1 MTSGPESNS
10 FGGLVQPPALKSFG
24 SFGKPPAL
32 GISRPQ
38 VGLKKPSTDSEVFEV
53 KQEWSGASKSS
64 TWDIKGEDL
73 EMVPWEFPLER
84 THREIR
90 EGDGACVA
98 QRISE
103 SLRALSVEAE
113 FCSGPVKAK
122 CKTADYVHFRIRLFA
137 GGENGQPVVV
147 EVQRRSGS
155 AGSFLRTCRA
165 ILDAAEGNNVEEV
178 KAKASN
184 RCPPF
189 LKKPVSSLKCLSA
202 VMLKQHNSESEAST
216 ALDGALDMLR
226 SEQRDSNI
234 LGLENMC
241 VLTDPIKTN
250 PLVSL
255 QVSKSIILG
264 AGKYDIREEIRLLT
278 ERDVFT
284 QEFGKEEASHGDLLR
299 SLALGVLANALSM
312 CSNDGSLAAAMKE
325 QHWFSEYLIPSL
337 VDELKRAE
345 TSMNDAYQAASC
357 LHSMMVCSVDG
368 CKAVVDNGAVSAF
381 QKANQVGEVRHE
393 LLANETSRCLKAIHT
408 MN

>member
-1 MTSGPESNS
+1 MTSGLESSS
-10 FGGLVQPPALKSFG
+10 FGGLVQYPALKSFG

-32 GISRPQ
+32 GIARPQ
-38 VGLKKPSTDSEVFEV
+38 VGLKKPSTDPEVFEV

-64 TWDIKGEDL
+64 TWDIRDEDL

-90 EGDGACVA
+90 EDAACVG

-113 FCSGPVKAK
+113 FCIDPVKAK

-155 AGSFLRTCRA
+155 AASFMRTCRA
-165 ILDAAEGNNVEEV
+165 ILDAAEGNNVQEV
-178 KAKASN
+178 KAQAIN
-184 RCPPF
+184 RGPPF
-189 LKKPVSSLKCLSA
+189 LKKPVSSLKCLSS
-202 VMLKQHNSESEAST
+202 VVLKQQNIQSDAST

-241 VLTDPIKTN
+241 ALTDPIKTN
-250 PLVSL
+250 PVVSL

-264 AGKYDIREEIRLLT
+264 ADKYDIREEIRLLT

-284 QEFGKEEASHGDLLR
+284 QDFGKEEASHSDLLR

-312 CSNDGSLAAAMKE
+312 CSNDGSLAAAVKE
-325 QHWFSEYLIPSL
+325 QHWFGEYLIPSL

-357 LHSMMVCSVDG
+357 LHSMLICSVAG

-393 LLANETSRCLKAIHT
+393 LLANETSRCLKALHS
-408 MN
+408 MQ